1 MFKYSFLLAVF
12 FVVLSCADKDKE
24 RLNTSADVI
33 VFGGSPSGLSAA
45 IQAARLGSDVIV
57 VEPYLRIGGMMS
69 GGLTRTDFGD
79 RESTGGLAREFFQRV
94 ATYYDEEKKPWQS
107 QPMKVFFE
115 PHVAENIWQQMLEET
130 GRIKTIVH
138 AHLIDVVK
146 DGQELE
152 EIVVQEQGTG
162 KLHKLTGKVFIDAT
176 YEGDLAAMAG
186 APFRTGREARD
197 EFDEPNGLETAD
209 TLLQAYCFR
218 LCVTDDSTNLVPI
231 WKPEGYDPTEFE
243 LLTEYVNQK
252 GIERFA
258 PDLLFAREE
267 VNGKRDGNAQWHAW
281 VSTDW
286 AGINADYP
294 TGSYERREE
303 IYQEYKR
310 LTLGWWYFLQHDLS
324 VPKSLRNEVLR
335 WGLAKDEFEDTNHL
349 PFMLYVREA
358 RRIMGEYIFTELD
371 ATVNVTKPDA
381 IGCGGYPIDSHHVI
395 NYNRDN
401 LHIVPPPGNRQIRV
415 YQGYQI
421 PYRILVPQKVDRLL
435 VSLCVSSSHL
445 GYCTLRM
452 EPEYIKM
459 GQAAG
464 VGAFLAIKH
473 GVSPSDI
480 NIGELQSLLL
490 EAGAILEKL

>member
-1 MFKYSFLLAVF
+1 MRYLYYISLF
-12 FVVLSCADKDKE
+12 FIAFSCNNAREGQVKS
-24 RLNTSADVI
+24 SADI
-33 VFGGSPSGLSAA
+33 VVVGGSPSGLSAA

-57 VEPYLRIGGMMS
+57 VEPYRRIGGMMS

-79 RESTGGLAREFFQRV
+79 RESTGGIAREFFQRV
-94 ATYYDEEKKPWQS
+94 ATYYDEEKKPWEH

-115 PHVAENIWQQMLEET
+115 PHVAEIIWQEMLDET
-130 GRIKTIVH
+130 ARIRTIVH
-138 AHLIDVVK
+138 AHLVDVVM
-146 DGQELE
+146 DGEALVE
-152 EIVVQEQGTG
+152 VVVQEQGNG
-162 KLHKLTGKVFIDAT
+162 QIHRLRGNVFIDAT

-186 APFRTGREARD
+186 APFRTGREAKD
-197 EFDEPNGLETAD
+197 EFGEPNGLDVAD

-218 LCVTDDSTNLVPI
+218 LCVTDDSTNLVPVT
-231 WKPEGYDPTEFE
+231 KPEGYDPREFE
-243 LLTEYVNQK
+243 LLAEYVNQK
-252 GIERFA
+252 GIKRFA

-310 LTLGWWYFLQHDLS
+310 LTLGWWYFLQHDSS
-324 VPKSLRNEVLR
+324 VPEDVRKEVLR
-335 WGLAKDEFEDTNHL
+335 WGLAKDEFEDTDHL
-349 PFMLYVREA
+349 PYMLYVREA
-358 RRIMGEYIFTELD
+358 RRIMGQYVFTELD

-415 YQGYQI
+415 HKGYQI
-421 PYRILVPQKVDRLL
+421 PYRILVPQNVERLL

-464 VGAFLAIKH
+464 VAAFLANKYE
-473 GVSPSDI
+473 VLPADV
-480 NIGELQSLLL
+480 NVGELQSILRD
-490 EAGAILEKL
+490 AGAILEKL

>member
-1 MFKYSFLLAVF
+1 MRLIKYSFLIAIVF
-12 FVVLSCADKDKE
+12 VGFSCSQKDKE
-24 RLNTSADVI
+24 ITSTADIVI
-33 VFGGSPSGLSAA
+33 LGGSPSGLSAA

-57 VEPYLRIGGMMS
+57 VEPYRHIGGMMS
-69 GGLTRTDFGD
+69 GGLTRTDLGH
-79 RESTGGLAREFFQRV
+79 RESTGGLAKEFFQRV
-94 ATYYDEEKKPWQS
+94 AAYYDKGEKSWENQS
-107 QPMKVFFE
+107 MEVFFE
-115 PHVAENIWQQMLEET
+115 PHVAKIIWQEMLEET

-138 AHLIDVVK
+138 GHLIDVVK
-146 DGQELE
+146 DDEALE
-152 EIVVQEQGTG
+152 EIIVQEQSSG
-162 KLHKLTGKVFIDAT
+162 KAHRLKAKVFIDAT

-186 APFRTGREARD
+186 APFRIGREASD
-197 EFDEPNGLETAD
+197 EFGEPHGLETAD

-231 WKPEGYDPTEFE
+231 WKPEGYDASEFE
-243 LLTEYVNQK
+243 LLAEYVNQK
-252 GIERFA
+252 DIKRFV

-286 AGINADYP
+286 AEINADYP

-310 LTLGWWYFLQHDLS
+310 LTLGWWYFLQHDPS
-324 VPKSLRNEVLR
+324 VPESLRKEVLR
-335 WGLAKDEFEDTNHL
+335 WGLAKDEFEDTDHL

-401 LHIVPPPGNRQIRV
+401 LHIVPPPGNKQV
-415 YQGYQI
+415 KVHKGYQI
-421 PYRILVPQKVDRLL
+421 PYRIMVPQKVDRLL

-464 VGAFLAIKH
+464 VGAFLTIKD

-480 NIGELQSLLL
+480 NIGELQSILRD
-490 EAGAILEKL
+490 AGAIIE